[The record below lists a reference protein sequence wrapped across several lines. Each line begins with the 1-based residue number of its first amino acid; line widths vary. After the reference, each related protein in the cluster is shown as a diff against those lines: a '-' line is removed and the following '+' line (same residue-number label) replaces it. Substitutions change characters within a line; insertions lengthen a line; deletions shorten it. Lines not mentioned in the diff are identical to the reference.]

1 MKLTSTLKIML
12 IFIAVT
18 FLCSCSNIN
27 KSPTQNTDIKSMHIL
42 DNPSVLNFI
51 PPAPLKADGFRNF
64 TNASINNGI
73 IYLKV
78 PDECKV
84 KLNSIET
91 YYPEAILPDST
102 NPSLESFEKLYM
114 KILENLSINT
124 ADTNLK
130 IQADSKRM
138 CAYSI
143 SNPTQY
149 YCIYKLEMSDSK
161 FIDYLIFLD
170 ISVEGSDSVS
180 PDILQD
186 RMLKTLTFSGAG
198 SSIRKVFVEMSDNSE
213 RCRILETY
221 SVEYQSSLIGQYA
234 KSYCIMRIPS
244 MFVPKTPDSST
255 EYSYGQLNDRLTLT
269 IIADSKKLGNLE
281 NIGVTDSGMSY
292 TYKTE
297 DYLSASNVE
306 IVKIT
311 ARIQVSESQSLNITM
326 ELYKTDFDNLNDIGN
341 LNIVELLNNIE
352 YHQP

>member
-1 MKLTSTLKIML
+1 MKLISTMKLLM
-12 IFIAVT
+12 IFITVT
-18 FLCSCSNIN
+18 FLCSCSNID
-27 KSPTQNTDIKSMHIL
+27 KHPTQNTDIKPIPIL

-64 TNASINNGI
+64 TDASMNNGI

-84 KLNSIET
+84 RLNAIET

-114 KILENLSINT
+114 KILENLTINT
-124 ADTNLK
+124 ADINLK

-186 RMLKTLTFSGAG
+186 RMLKTLNFSGAG

-213 RCRILETY
+213 QCRILETY
-221 SVEYQSSLIGQYA
+221 SVEYQSSLIGQYS
-234 KSYCIMRIPS
+234 KSYCIMCIPS

-269 IIADSKKLGNLE
+269 ITADSKKLGNLG
-281 NIGVTDSGMSY
+281 NIGVTNSGMSY

-297 DYLSASNVE
+297 DYFSASNAE
-306 IVKIT
+306 IVKVT
-311 ARIQVSESQSLNITM
+311 AKIQVSESQSLNITI
-326 ELYKTDFDNLNDIGN
+326 ELYKTDYDNLS
-341 LNIVELLNNIE
+341 IVEFLNNIE
-352 YHQP
+352 YHQL